1 MVQETHWGL
10 GKTEGKWRIGTW
22 TAIVSPDSKSR
33 YAGVATFV
41 SSRIAEESQISH
53 SVCLPGRILHVRCE
67 GARTRL
73 DIVNCYQW
81 VWQDKQAETVQ
92 KNRSHFW
99 SKLGGLLHS
108 LPVRNMLLLGADF
121 NSKLRPV
128 AGLVGRGLMKS
139 SQGNETELEA
149 ILQTH
154 NLVLAN
160 TWTSSRPSKAHTFRN
175 GATMSQL
182 DFLATR
188 RLTVDAEA
196 KKSAPVLLDL
206 VPWRKGPKHRPVSGS
221 FKWVAGWSCAKKK
234 QKSQAYSKQDLRE
247 HLAAN
252 TDRAQVLRSFVQGAI
267 AESRD
272 RLCFTELNRVVLR
285 KCVELFPA
293 KQVASDKPRDMPQV
307 QQAINSMW
315 LAYEQLR
322 APLPTGQFQRASVAV
337 SRQLHFQ
344 KASREMKQHSRQARK
359 QWLLDKIVLAEQAAQ
374 KKDYAELYRIINKV
388 APKKRREQVR
398 IRSRDGGLLTKQQE
412 FAEIFDY
419 FSKAFKSG
427 SACIGT
433 TPNCLVLSRE
443 EVTDALSQLKRG
455 KAVPTASVPAEVWQ
469 TCPDE
474 YADALSGML
483 SARANHGLAVPSEIS
498 HCELSLLPKPG
509 KDSRRPCDL
518 RPLGLQDPSSKVYA
532 LAVRAR
538 LMETI
543 QPVLE
548 GVPQYAY
555 IPGKSID
562 QAIMRVARHCRDV
575 RQRLREGASSV
586 HQRRQGLKSGV
597 CYGGVMISIDLSRA
611 FDTLTRQALAAALD
625 MAGVPLALWDAI
637 VSLHNACKYAV
648 KHHVHSAEFPM
659 EMGVRQ
665 GCTLAPTLYS
675 LFTALFWR
683 QLAQCTTPEWAD
695 SCVTMFADD
704 KHMFWSVESVA
715 DLNFVCRC
723 IQQTFRLLQSFG
735 MQVNSSKSK
744 LVIALRGSAGKRWQ
758 RKHLVKTT
766 TGPALE
772 VGTPHSPL
780 QIPVVH
786 SMVYLGVVASYGSY
800 ELQTLQHRQQA
811 AAQNRHR
818 LLKFLHGKML
828 SLQER
833 VRLYN
838 ACVRSALLYG
848 LHVVGLTGA
857 SARTLDSSDMRSL
870 RAIAKSP
877 VHLSRESNTAL
888 RRRLH
893 IDSAVE
899 AVQKR
904 IQRKTA
910 GATATNDTDWYAG
923 LQASLEEIMKYV
935 DALEPVHLSRDLF
948 PGVPCPECGLYL
960 TNHRHMLS
968 HRARKH
974 GYRAERSVK
983 SMGTSHVQHSVD
995 GMPHCK
1001 HCHKTFTRVEGFKK
1015 HLKGACPVLFG
1026 SKASMHR
1033 ESATAV
1039 AVQVAPQQEGLR
1051 MGSTDRAPQAD
1062 SPGCLVDDA
1071 EFQVLSCKGWKTV
1084 LRDPRYK
1091 KNLGT
1096 YCVFCGQWC
1105 APQGFKQH
1113 IRLMHKHLAV
1123 LHQPALDRC
1132 TSLGLPAQ
1140 SPCCFCGV
1148 SHRQPRRHLACCSAV
1163 YQASL
1168 ANLYL
1173 VQQFKH
1179 AQACSNDGG
1188 LCSGGQEGCGNG
1200 VWGGRGQGHAPA
1212 GEAHG
1217 AGGSLAGPLA
1227 QGRDRGANKVA
1238 KGAEGTVWRQ
1248 RKLVFM
1254 DPEPQAQACGAG
1266 GGSRGRRGVGPGHQG
1281 AHRGHDADEP
1291 QARSGAGPA
1300 ETRHRV
1306 YAVHRHSRLQLL
1318 SQASSGGGQVADTVC
1333 QPAGHHVVE
1342 GGPDV
1347 GPLPAAAPKGGRT
1360 AEGRGEPRE
1369 AHEGGVAVGRTQCPG
1384 SGLPLLRV
1392 EPIREEGASLH
1403 SASHSTDGG
1412 PGHAGHSRAEHHGA
1426 GSVNAIQVHPTVERV
1441 PPLGGDAFSGIPEP
1455 SPRGSPSLPSMLRS
1469 PIRELGDEVAGSQTS
1484 AGEGATQQSSS
1495 GSGGRL
1501 SCYQLLQLGA
1511 KARLAEAAVHLA
1523 DGNGGRE
1530 AIDLGRSVAGMPRS
1544 ACRTGGQNPSL
1555 PNRLLRN
1562 PHNICYANSSAQ
1574 AFYWSSMLAVDAGSC
1589 AGSLRAGLSSLAA
1602 SGSMYLPD
1610 SLTWRRVFVEWQ
1622 GLAVQHDVSEFYNH
1636 LLQTAAPTAYMGRWE
1651 SRLENPHTIVDS
1663 GDLYHPLLLHFPG
1676 ASLSELIRGWK
1687 HPYAVQALCQHS
1699 TMVLLQLC
1707 RYGAD
1712 GSNKNTFP
1720 VNVPPGSAVQL
1731 PVFADC
1737 TRTTLR
1743 METFRVILVIFHIG
1757 DRVTSGHY
1765 QAALCYPTA
1774 DDSWEYRICNDN
1786 RAPKKARPSDLKLL
1800 AHNAYLIG
1808 LQACAMRPTGDA
1820 HHS

>member
-10 GKTEGKWRIGTW
+10 GKTEGKWRIGTC

-53 SVCLPGRILHVRCE
+53 NVCLPGRILHVRCE

-108 LPVRNMLLLGADF
+108 LPVRNTLLLGADF

-272 RLCFTELNRVVLR
+272 RLCFRELNRVVLR

-498 HCELSLLPKPG
+498 HCELSLK
-509 KDSRRPCDL
+509 
-518 RPLGLQDPSSKVYA
+518 
-532 LAVRAR
+532 
-538 LMETI
+538 
-543 QPVLE
+543 
-548 GVPQYAY
+548 
-555 IPGKSID
+555 
-562 QAIMRVARHCRDV
+562 
-575 RQRLREGASSV
+575 
-586 HQRRQGLKSGV
+586 
-597 CYGGVMISIDLSRA
+597 
-611 FDTLTRQALAAALD
+611 ALAAALD
-625 MAGVPLALWDAI
+625 MAGVSLALRDAI

-704 KHMFWSVESVA
+704 KHMFWSVES
-715 DLNFVCRC
+715 
-723 IQQTFRLLQSFG
+723 
-735 MQVNSSKSK
+735 
-744 LVIALRGSAGKRWQ
+744 
-758 RKHLVKTT
+758 
-766 TGPALE
+766 
-772 VGTPHSPL
+772 
-780 QIPVVH
+780 
-786 SMVYLGVVASYGSY
+786 
-800 ELQTLQHRQQA
+800 A

-877 VHLSRESNTAL
+877 AHLSRESNTAL

-899 AVQKR
+899 AVQR
-904 IQRKTA
+904 RVQRKTA
-910 GATATNDTDWYAG
+910 GTMATNDTEWYAG

-935 DALEPVHLSRDLF
+935 DASEPVHLSRDLF
-948 PGVPCPECGLYL
+948 PG
-960 TNHRHMLS
+960 
-968 HRARKH
+968 
-974 GYRAERSVK
+974 
-983 SMGTSHVQHSVD
+983 
-995 GMPHCK
+995 
-1001 HCHKTFTRVEGFKK
+1001 
-1015 HLKGACPVLFG
+1015 
-1026 SKASMHR
+1026 
-1033 ESATAV
+1033 
-1039 AVQVAPQQEGLR
+1039 VAPQQEGLR

-1062 SPGCLVDDA
+1062 SPGPAPMTEDYAAVARKDAATVFGEDEDKDMPQQEKPTEQEDPWKDRWHRAGTGEQTKWPKAQKGQYGGKGSWSSWTQNPKRKHAEPEEAQGGVGELDQATKELIGAMTRMSLRHEAELARLKQDTGFMLFIDTADYSCLAKLRAAGDKWQTQYANQQVTTSLKVVLMSGLCQLLRRKVEELQKDEANLERLMKVGWLSEGRNALDPVFHFY
-1071 EFQVLSCKGWKTV
+1071 EWSPSEKKELRSTVPPIPLTEVLGMLDTLEQNITVPGVLTQFKSTRQWSESHRSEVMPFQVSLS
-1084 LRDPRYK
+1084 LRHEEAHRCHRCFVRLSGNSAMK
-1091 KNLGT
+1091 LLGARLRLERGQRSNLAREVEDAYRAT
-1096 YCVFCGQWC
+1096 SYCNWG
-1105 APQGFKQH
+1105 
-1113 IRLMHKHLAV
+1113 
-1123 LHQPALDRC
+1123 
-1132 TSLGLPAQ
+1132 
-1140 SPCCFCGV
+1140 
-1148 SHRQPRRHLACCSAV
+1148 PRRDW
-1163 YQASL
+1163 Q
-1168 ANLYL
+1168 
-1173 VQQFKH
+1173 K
-1179 AQACSNDGG
+1179 
-1188 LCSGGQEGCGNG
+1188 
-1200 VWGGRGQGHAPA
+1200 
-1212 GEAHG
+1212 
-1217 AGGSLAGPLA
+1217 
-1227 QGRDRGANKVA
+1227 
-1238 KGAEGTVWRQ
+1238 
-1248 RKLVFM
+1248 
-1254 DPEPQAQACGAG
+1254 PQ
-1266 GGSRGRRGVGPGHQG
+1266 
-1281 AHRGHDADEP
+1281 
-1291 QARSGAGPA
+1291 
-1300 ETRHRV
+1300 
-1306 YAVHRHSRLQLL
+1306 
-1318 SQASSGGGQVADTVC
+1318 
-1333 QPAGHHVVE
+1333 
-1342 GGPDV
+1342 
-1347 GPLPAAAPKGGRT
+1347 
-1360 AEGRGEPRE
+1360 
-1369 AHEGGVAVGRTQCPG
+1369 
-1384 SGLPLLRV
+1384 
-1392 EPIREEGASLH
+1392 
-1403 SASHSTDGG
+1403 ST
-1412 PGHAGHSRAEHHGA
+1412 
-1426 GSVNAIQVHPTVERV
+1426 
-1441 PPLGGDAFSGIPEP
+1441 
-1455 SPRGSPSLPSMLRS
+1455 
-1469 PIRELGDEVAGSQTS
+1469 SQT
-1484 AGEGATQQSSS
+1484 ATEGE
-1495 GSGGRL
+1495 
-1501 SCYQLLQLGA
+1501 
-1511 KARLAEAAVHLA
+1511 K
-1523 DGNGGRE
+1523 
-1530 AIDLGRSVAGMPRS
+1530 
-1544 ACRTGGQNPSL
+1544 PS
-1555 PNRLLRN
+1555 
-1562 PHNICYANSSAQ
+1562 
-1574 AFYWSSMLAVDAGSC
+1574 
-1589 AGSLRAGLSSLAA
+1589 
-1602 SGSMYLPD
+1602 
-1610 SLTWRRVFVEWQ
+1610 T
-1622 GLAVQHDVSEFYNH
+1622 
-1636 LLQTAAPTAYMGRWE
+1636 
-1651 SRLENPHTIVDS
+1651 
-1663 GDLYHPLLLHFPG
+1663 
-1676 ASLSELIRGWK
+1676 
-1687 HPYAVQALCQHS
+1687 
-1699 TMVLLQLC
+1699 
-1707 RYGAD
+1707 
-1712 GSNKNTFP
+1712 
-1720 VNVPPGSAVQL
+1720 
-1731 PVFADC
+1731 
-1737 TRTTLR
+1737 
-1743 METFRVILVIFHIG
+1743 
-1757 DRVTSGHY
+1757 
-1765 QAALCYPTA
+1765 
-1774 DDSWEYRICNDN
+1774 
-1786 RAPKKARPSDLKLL
+1786 
-1800 AHNAYLIG
+1800 
-1808 LQACAMRPTGDA
+1808 
-1820 HHS
+1820 